1 MKERDAVLRESMIEE
16 QLIPRGIN
24 CLRVL
29 EAMRRVPRHLFVPD
43 SSLEDA
49 YGDCPLPIGER
60 QTISQPFMVALMTQC
75 LGLRGGEKVLEI
87 GTGSGYQAAVLA
99 ELAKE
104 VYSID
109 RYAALAKSAGT
120 VLGKLAYTNINIKAG
135 DGTEGW
141 EEFAPYDAIIVTAGS
156 PSIPQP
162 LIDQL
167 AQDGRLVVPV
177 GGALSQILTLVR
189 KEGGNIVQE
198 EICGCVFVPLVGKY
212 GWKQD
217 R

>member
-1 MKERDAVLRESMIEE
+1 MKVLDAALRGSMVEE

-24 CLRVL
+24 DRRVL
-29 EAMRRVPRHLFVPD
+29 EAMRKVPRHLFVPG
-43 SSLEDA
+43 SSLENA
-49 YGDCPLPIGER
+49 YSDCPLPIGER
-60 QTISQPFMVALMTQC
+60 QTISQPFMVALMTQS
-75 LGLRGGEKVLEI
+75 LGLSGGERVLEI

-109 RYAALAKSAGT
+109 RYADLAKNAET
-120 VLGKLAYTNINIKAG
+120 VLGKLAYTNIRIKAG

-141 EEFAPYDAIIVTAGS
+141 EEFAPFDAIIVTAGT

-167 AQDGRLVVPV
+167 AQGGRLVVPV
-177 GGALSQILTLVR
+177 GGPLSQVLTLAS
-189 KEGGNIVQE
+189 KENSSVAQE

-217 R
+217 

>member
-1 MKERDAVLRESMIEE
+1 MKERDAILRESMIEG

-24 CLRVL
+24 DRRVL

-43 SSLEDA
+43 SSLENA
-49 YGDCPLPIGER
+49 YSDCPLPIGER
-60 QTISQPFMVALMTQC
+60 QTISQPFMVALMTQS
-75 LGLRGGEKVLEI
+75 LGLRGGERVLEI

-109 RYAALAKSAGT
+109 RYADLAKNAGT

-141 EEFAPYDAIIVTAGS
+141 EEFAPYDAIIVTAGT
-156 PSIPQP
+156 PSVPQP
-162 LIDQL
+162 LVDQL

-189 KEGGNIVQE
+189 KVGGNIVQE
-198 EICGCVFVPLVGKY
+198 DICGCVFVPLVGKY

>member
-1 MKERDAVLRESMIEE
+1 MKERDAVLRESMVEG
-16 QLIPRGIN
+16 QLIPRGIK

-29 EAMRRVPRHLFVPD
+29 EAMRMVPRHLFVPD

-99 ELAKE
+99 ELSKE

-109 RYAALAKSAGT
+109 RYAALAKNAGT

-141 EEFAPYDAIIVTAGS
+141 EEFAPYDAIIVTAGT

-162 LIDQL
+162 LVDQL

-177 GGALSQILTLVR
+177 GELLSQVLTLVR